1 MSNTIKNL
9 RTAAELMK
17 NPDVYTVWETITTN
31 SGKTK
36 AMHSQYTHWLDANI
50 VCEALEKEHP
60 DRKYDVTNNYEVN
73 RWTVLPENQSMWCV
87 EICYDLFN
95 MGNWQYG
102 EVHQYETKVVNL
114 GDGPEGKGN
123 DFYVSRPTYPVLPG
137 LFRVDRIVAQFYDDA
152 KDVAFRLFNQYVKE
166 KAKEL
171 ADAVDN
177 ANNFVFSNGML

>member
-1 MSNTIKNL
+1 MPETIKNL

-17 NPDVYTVWETITTN
+17 NPDVYTIWESIFIN
-31 SGKTK
+31 GKEIK

-87 EICYDLFN
+87 DICYDLFN

-102 EVHQYETKVVNL
+102 EVHKYETKVVNL

-123 DFYVSRPTYPVLPG
+123 DFCTDSSIFPG
-137 LFRVDRIVAQFYDDA
+137 LFRVDKIVAEFYDDA
-152 KDVAFRLFNQYVKE
+152 KEIAWRMFNQYVKE

-177 ANNFVFSNGML
+177 ANNFVFHNGMA

>member
-17 NPDVYTVWETITTN
+17 NPDVYTIWETITEN
-31 SGKTK
+31 GKETK
-36 AMHSQYTHWLDANI
+36 TMHSQYTHWLDANI
-50 VCEALEKEHP
+50 VSEALEKEHP
-60 DRKYDVTNNYEVN
+60 ERKYDVTNNYEVN

-87 EICYDLFN
+87 NICYNLFD
-95 MGNWQYG
+95 MGNWEYG
-102 EVHQYETKVVNL
+102 EIHKYETKVVNL

-123 DFYVSRPTYPVLPG
+123 DFYINHPIFPG
-137 LFRVDRIVAQFYDDA
+137 LFRVDKIVAEFYDDA
-152 KDVAFRLFNQYVKE
+152 KEIAWRMFNQYVKE

-171 ADAVDN
+171 AGAVDN